1 MTDRNILIIKT
12 TWSYTITQPELTG
25 ELFYEKLFEL
35 NPSLKL
41 MFPSNMEQQVK
52 KLIDM
57 ITYMVTH
64 LQTMEGIQKDIDAM
78 AVRHAGYGVRKE
90 HYQNVGDALIW
101 VLENRLEDLWSD
113 ESRIAWTN
121 LYTLWSNSMMLASEG
136 YEDK

>member
-1 MTDRNILIIKT
+1 
-12 TWSYTITQPELTG
+12 
-25 ELFYEKLFEL
+25 
-35 NPSLKL
+35 
-41 MFPSNMEQQVK
+41 
-52 KLIDM
+52 M